1 MSAIHTHTV
10 NAIGGIMEQ
19 SKRIMLRTIARKI
32 GVEPDELYDKYC
44 TKPVQL
50 RMANTISIDGIAIQ
64 DGPVFLEPPRTKK
77 EVRTHTHTRTRT
89 RTHTRTSLDDTEGT
103 HSLREPEPKKTLDD
117 LFTSLTE
124 ENKETVNKAITDIRT
139 ECMRIVRE
147 IGDRMKEGKIFEK
160 EETRPLLKPLNTLM
174 IGYDHIFPNKMRLNR
189 FNRYITN
196 VLHGSDPTKDKR
208 LRNLARDNPETF
220 FDNIILRVKR
230 GMVETLSSES

>member
-32 GVEPDELYDKYC
+32 GVDPDELYDKYC

-50 RMANTISIDGIAIQ
+50 RMANTIRIDGIAIQ

-77 EVRTHTHTRTRT
+77 DVRTRT
-89 RTHTRTSLDDTEGT
+89 RTLASLDDTEGT

-147 IGDRMKEGKIFEK
+147 IGDRMKEGEIFEK

-174 IGYDHIFPNKMRLNR
+174 IEYEHIFPNKMRLNR

-208 LRNLARDNPETF
+208 LRNLARDDPETF

-230 GMVETLSSES
+230 GMVETLSSDS